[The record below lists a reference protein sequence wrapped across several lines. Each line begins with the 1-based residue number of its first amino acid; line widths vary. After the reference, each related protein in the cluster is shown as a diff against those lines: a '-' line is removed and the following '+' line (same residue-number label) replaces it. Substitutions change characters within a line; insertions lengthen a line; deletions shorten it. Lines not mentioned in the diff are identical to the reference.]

1 MGYTDAQGR
10 PEWTAQPFV
19 KKGTAQGRVVPPE
32 LVDEQ
37 EPPAAPAEEPST
49 S

>member
-1 MGYTDAQGR
+1 MGYIDAQGR

-32 LVDEQ
+32 LVDEL
-37 EPPAAPAEEPST
+37 EPAAASAEESST